1 MKRSPMP
8 ERRAPIGRARL
19 RVVGASELAPRR
31 RRRDTGPAAAQRLV
45 VVARA
50 GGLCEVCGRQLAWID
65 QGDVTFTSDYSI
77 HHRQPR
83 GMGGSRQPDVNAASS
98 LLLVCG
104 TATTPDGCHQLI
116 ESQRALAYTNGW
128 LVRRPTDPATV
139 PVLIHPGVRV
149 YLTADGRYT
158 EVS

>member
-1 MKRSPMP
+1 M
-8 ERRAPIGRARL
+8 
-19 RVVGASELAPRR
+19 
-31 RRRDTGPAAAQRLV
+31 
-45 VVARA
+45 
-50 GGLCEVCGRQLAWID
+50 
-65 QGDVTFTSDYSI
+65 
-77 HHRQPR
+77 
-83 GMGGSRQPDVNAASS
+83 NAVSS

-139 PVLIHPGVRV
+139 PALIHPGVRV

>member
-19 RVVGASELAPRR
+19 RVVGASERAPR
-31 RRRDTGPAAAQRLV
+31 RRRDTGPAANGRLV
-45 VVARA
+45 IVARA

-65 QGDVTFTSDYSI
+65 QGDVTFAGDYSI

-83 GMGGSRQPDVNAASS
+83 GMGGSRQPDTNAASS

-149 YLTADGRYT
+149 YLAADGRYT

>member
-1 MKRSPMP
+1 M
-8 ERRAPIGRARL
+8 
-19 RVVGASELAPRR
+19 
-31 RRRDTGPAAAQRLV
+31 AA
-45 VVARA
+45 
-50 GGLCEVCGRQLAWID
+50 
-65 QGDVTFTSDYSI
+65 
-77 HHRQPR
+77 
-83 GMGGSRQPDVNAASS
+83 GSRQPDVNAVSS